1 MLQVN
6 GWLSTSILI
15 LLKFIDHCLAVC
27 SASSLHIL
35 PSLLLVIQG
44 FFFFSLL
51 LLLQFSRLQKK
62 PCRTRNCSKIPQET
76 WKVKVQKHI
85 QRFVFNR
92 LKYVLSTS
100 LFACHCAHCSFF
112 FFLLCSSQVGMI
124 DIFVKS
130 SLFSVSAEAR
140 AVFQRLIFAC

>member
-15 LLKFIDHCLAVC
+15 LFKFIDRCLAVC

-35 PSLLLVIQG
+35 PSLLLVMQG

-51 LLLQFSRLQKK
+51 LLLQFSRFQKK

-100 LFACHCAHCSFF
+100 LFACHCAHCSFL
-112 FFLLCSSQVGMI
+112 FLSCSSQVGMI